1 MIDVI
6 DAGAVTLAQAAP
18 PGGLLANPLV
28 MVVAM
33 IAVFYLLV
41 WRPQQKQVN
50 EARRFRD
57 SLKSDDRVITAGGIY
72 GRIVEVDAA
81 SVLLEVS
88 PKMKMRVLR
97 SQIAKHQ
104 TDATEDDADGQDT
117 KK

>member
-1 MIDVI
+1 MTDIPS
-6 DAGAVTLAQAAP
+6 AFLAQSAP

-41 WRPQQKQVN
+41 WRPQQKQIS

-57 SLKSDDRVITAGGIY
+57 SLKTDDRVITAGGVY
-72 GRIVEVDAA
+72 GRVVEVDAA
-81 SVLLEVS
+81 SVLLEVA
-88 PKMKMRVLR
+88 PKTKIRVLR

-104 TDATEDDADGQDT
+104 ADASSDDAEAQD